1 MTARRSRRR
10 SVACA
15 TLAAALCGTLALTGC
30 THAKSSNSRKHSS
43 SSSSSSTYKSK
54 KKDKK
59 KHRFIGAGA
68 GAAGVGA
75 GAAAHRA
82 RPTQCSAGPTKL
94 KATSETDPSVLVL
107 TYHNPLGRPCIL
119 HGAPQVAVNDSPTPL
134 GFLEGDP
141 GDSFLG
147 RQVTVQARSDAYAL
161 IPTTKPATKG
171 TKPLNKLTVTFTDNR
186 GMKRGGGAYLSFSQ
200 YQPRYATQQAKVGNW
215 YSSLPEARIKAGVS
229 R

>member
-1 MTARRSRRR
+1 MTARRRT
-10 SVACA
+10 VATA

-30 THAKSSNSRKHSS
+30 SHSKSSKSRRHSS
-43 SSSSSSTYKSK
+43 SSSSSSVHKDK
-54 KKDKK
+54 KNKK

-68 GAAGVGA
+68 AGAGA

-82 RPTQCSAGPTKL
+82 RPTQCVAGPSKL
-94 KATSETDPSVLVL
+94 KAMSETNPSVLVI

-119 HGAPQVAVNDSPTPL
+119 HGAPQVFVNDSTTPL

-141 GDSFLG
+141 KDDFIG
-147 RQVTVQARSDAYAL
+147 RQVTVRPRSDAYAL
-161 IPTTKPATKG
+161 IPTTTPATKG
-171 TKPLNKLTVTFTDNR
+171 TRPLNKLTISLTDSR
-186 GMKRGGGAYLSFSQ
+186 GVKRGGGAYLSFSQ
-200 YQPRYATQQAKVGNW
+200 YQPRYATQQAKVGHW

>member
-10 SVACA
+10 SVATA
-15 TLAAALCGTLALTGC
+15 ALAAALCGTLALTGC
-30 THAKSSNSRKHSS
+30 SHSKSSKSRKHSS
-43 SSSSSSTYKSK
+43 SSSSVHKDK
-54 KKDKK
+54 KKNK

-68 GAAGVGA
+68 GAAGA

-82 RPTQCSAGPTKL
+82 RPTQCVAGPTKL
-94 KATSETDPSVLVL
+94 KAVSETNPSVLVV

-119 HGAPQVAVNDSPTPL
+119 HGAPQVFLNDSTTPL
-134 GFLEGDP
+134 GFLEGNPAD
-141 GDSFLG
+141 DFIG

-171 TKPLNKLTVTFTDNR
+171 TKPLNKLTVSLTDSR
-186 GMKRGGGAYLSFSQ
+186 GVKRGGGAYLSFSQ
-200 YQPRYATQQAKVGNW
+200 YQPRYATQQAKVGHW